1 MQFFVPEIM
10 LPSSLKASPRP
21 LYLVSSDEPLLL
33 RDWIDQAR
41 KLLHEQGYEE
51 IISHQVE
58 TGFDWGGLLDDSM
71 SLSLFS
77 SRRCHIIR
85 FNSSKP
91 GQPGAKFITQICEH
105 PPEDSLFILV
115 MPRLDPASKNSAW
128 AKKIQKCGELCEIK
142 PVYPNE
148 LASWIAQRA
157 LAKGIS
163 LDQQAALY
171 LADLTEGNLLATDQE
186 LEKLAL
192 AFAPNSQLNLSQID
206 QTIARSA
213 RYTHFLLVDACLA
226 GKGVRALKILQG
238 LQQEGLQPVQILFA
252 LQSALEVLMQL
263 KLAQQ
268 QNQLNAGLWQSLR
281 IWQSK
286 QRLYLAALSRLSLA
300 QIERFVQSCATLD
313 RVNKGQQQPSYPD
326 ADWQAMKRLVNAF
339 AGLTQDTRYQTA

>member
-1 MQFFVPEIM
+1 M
-10 LPSSLKASPRP
+10 LPTSLSTSAKS

-33 RDWIDQAR
+33 RDWLDQAR
-41 KLLHEQGYEE
+41 KLLQQQGYEE
-51 IISHQVE
+51 IISQQVE
-58 TGFDWGGLLDDSM
+58 AGFDWEALLDNSM

-85 FNSSKP
+85 FNSNKP
-91 GQPGAKFITQICEH
+91 GQPGAKFITRICEH

-115 MPRLDPASKNSAW
+115 MPKLDQASKNSAW
-128 AKKIQKCGELCEIK
+128 AKKIQQHGELCEIK

-148 LASWIAQRA
+148 LASWISRRA
-157 LAKGIS
+157 LGKGIS

-192 AFAPNSQLNLSQID
+192 AFAPDTQLSLQQID
-206 QTIARSA
+206 QSIARSA

-226 GKGVRALKILQG
+226 GKGARALKILLG
-238 LQQEGLQPVQILFA
+238 LQLEGLQPVQILFA
-252 LQSALEVLMQL
+252 LQSALETLMQL

-268 QNQLNAGLWQSLR
+268 QNKLNAGLWQSLR

-286 QRLYLAALSRLSLA
+286 QRLYSAALSRLSLS

-326 ADWQAMKRLVNAF
+326 ADWQTLKRLVNAF